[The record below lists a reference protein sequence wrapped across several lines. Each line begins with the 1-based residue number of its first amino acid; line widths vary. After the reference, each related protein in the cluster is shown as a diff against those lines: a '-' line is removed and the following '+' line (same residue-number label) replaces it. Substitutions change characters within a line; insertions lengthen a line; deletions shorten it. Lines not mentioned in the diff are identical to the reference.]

1 MSSSP
6 VSFDLPHKLGK
17 EEARNRLMNGV
28 DKIERHIPG
37 GAKVDSSW
45 QGDRMTMKVAT
56 MGQELSTTID
66 VFESHVRLEVVLPPM
81 LAFFG
86 KQIETVVR
94 KQTAEM
100 LEDKSKG

>member
-17 EEARNRLMNGV
+17 EEARNRLANGI
-28 DKIERHIPG
+28 DKIESHIPG
-37 GAKVDSSW
+37 GAKVESSW
-45 QGDRMTMKVAT
+45 QGDRMNMKVAT
-56 MGQELSTTID
+56 MGQEISTKID
-66 VFESHVRLEVVLPPM
+66 VFDSFVRLEVVLPPM

-86 KQIETVVR
+86 KQIENVVR
-94 KQTAEM
+94 KQTADM